1 MNHAAG
7 KSDER
12 QFPREAIA
20 ATAVCRTFRSKIAGH
35 VSNLLRGGCCLVT
48 RGQRVAPAQMVTL
61 RLEGLEGIPAT
72 VRWVAGDEA
81 GLSFDWPLYEPLRDH
96 IVALRGTVSAEE
108 KPA

>member
-1 MNHAAG
+1 VNQAAG

-20 ATAVCRTFRSKIAGH
+20 ATAVCRTSRSKIAGH
-35 VSNLLRGGCCLVT
+35 VSNLSRGGCCLVT

-61 RLEGLEGIPAT
+61 RLEGLDGIPAT

-96 IVALRGTVSAEE
+96 IVALRGTLSAGE
-108 KPA
+108 KAA